1 MPRAPRSVNAVE
13 NASGNEQNTNEKL
26 TKKVAPAKNGAST
39 RKASLARE
47 HVAVEKA
54 IQGLDAAE
62 VPKKNTPDWDSWS
75 KRYTVTLQHAIYTV
89 HNIVANEETF
99 NKLKKKGDDRT
110 KKCANHLRTLKDWV
124 RNAPGALPKEE
135 RHKEKA
141 VTEKTS
147 ILLGPFVDW
156 VRNENPFPGLSVPD
170 EFFKL
175 MPQRPRRSQPE
186 TAVLATTKAATTSP
200 SESTQHELPPKDAWA
215 RLLVALAIYDYGL
228 RPKWPVEKLMEEST
242 GKRNQGLYATLSKF
256 CKEIGMPGL
265 SSTTSVRNAVQS
277 ALASLKQDDVERLQ
291 KRLQVID
298 DRKRAAD

>member
-1 MPRAPRSVNAVE
+1 MARVSKSSDAVE
-13 NASGNEQNTNEKL
+13 NVPGNEQNTDEKL
-26 TKKVAPAKNGAST
+26 TKKAAPAKNGAST
-39 RKASLARE
+39 RKASQARE
-47 HVAVEKA
+47 HVAAEKA
-54 IQGLDAAE
+54 IQGPDAAE
-62 VPKKNTPDWDSWS
+62 VIKNTPDWDSWS

-99 NKLKKKGDDRT
+99 NKLKNKGDDRT

-124 RNAPGALPKEE
+124 RNAPEALPKED

-156 VRNENPFPGLSVPD
+156 VRDKKPFPGLKVPK

-175 MPQRPRRSQPE
+175 KPQSPRRSQPE
-186 TAVLATTKAATTSP
+186 TAVPATTKAASTSP
-200 SESTQHELPPKDAWA
+200 SESKEHELPPKDAWA
-215 RLLVALAIYDYGL
+215 RLLVALAIHDYGL